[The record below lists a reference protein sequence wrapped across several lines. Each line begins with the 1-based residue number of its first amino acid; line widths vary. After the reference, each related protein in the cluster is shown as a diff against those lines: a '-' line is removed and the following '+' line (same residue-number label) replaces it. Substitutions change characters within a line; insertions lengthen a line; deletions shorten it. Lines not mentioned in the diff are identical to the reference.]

1 MKAGDSDWKP
11 GWEQEGPVWL
21 AVLPGPGAGDP
32 GKGLGLNLSFH
43 VLGTGL
49 AGSRGWVS
57 GPRRGLRKAQEM

>member
-1 MKAGDSDWKP
+1 MAGSSP
-11 GWEQEGPVWL
+11 R
-21 AVLPGPGAGDP
+21 PGAGDP

-49 AGSRGWVS
+49 VGSRGWVS